1 MEKSKDIFM
10 HEVELKQDFKQ
21 LREKANKIQKVNPK
35 LFKTI
40 PINPDDVLTQEQS
53 KHIAKH
59 TEELCRTDGMS
70 EKIPQCASQ
79 RPEEDQ
85 VFLESAIKQFERSVF
100 SVEEIQG
107 KLGKS
112 KSQLQREL
120 ITEFTA
126 KLNLVKYGTDYQEIS
141 ELNKI
146 IAEFRSAALSLYT
159 TFADQQDEYM
169 KQQKHNSLDH
179 VIKNSFSKEF
189 DDSPAPSKKVNPHK
203 TKKAAEDVEER
214 GLVSIPSYQYNEA
227 IVVSP
232 ALAENVDKNSPEAL
246 QNLLKKAY
254 YHLDSMMGSMQ
265 VDFIKKF
272 FLPTSID
279 YMCTIL
285 KIRNSDKTDM
295 ETKFEMSTAEEHC
308 EYLEYNFGVI
318 FKGFNT
324 DYYQKIETAMRDL
337 QTIKLKSDSSLNLD
351 HFRKGIHEIIEI
363 THHVEQQQSD
373 SPSDVIVDIID
384 TCQEY
389 ALEFLGKNE
398 RPLAISGGHDSH
410 IDDL

>member
-1 MEKSKDIFM
+1 
-10 HEVELKQDFKQ
+10 
-21 LREKANKIQKVNPK
+21 
-35 LFKTI
+35 
-40 PINPDDVLTQEQS
+40 
-53 KHIAKH
+53 
-59 TEELCRTDGMS
+59 
-70 EKIPQCASQ
+70 
-79 RPEEDQ
+79 
-85 VFLESAIKQFERSVF
+85 
-100 SVEEIQG
+100 
-107 KLGKS
+107 
-112 KSQLQREL
+112 
-120 ITEFTA
+120 
-126 KLNLVKYGTDYQEIS
+126 LVKYGNDYQEIS
-141 ELNKI
+141 DLNKI

-159 TFADQQDEYM
+159 TFAEQQDEYM

-189 DDSPAPSKKVNPHK
+189 DDSPAPSKKANPHK

-214 GLVSIPSYQYNEA
+214 GLVSIPSYQYNKA

-285 KIRNSDKTDM
+285 KIRNSDRTDM

-389 ALEFLGKNE
+389 ALEFLGENE